1 MPACGFGKPR
11 GVAADGVA
19 CSMITVSE
27 VEILD
32 FIAGE
37 RDGNVAVA
45 LVFVHDDAD
54 QNSQPR

>member
-1 MPACGFGKPR
+1 
-11 GVAADGVA
+11 
-19 CSMITVSE
+19 MITVSE